1 LEGVLILHEVVHE
14 MRVKK
19 HEGIIIKLDF
29 EKAYDKLNWEFM
41 REFMRKKEFPEVW
54 IGWVMHAVEEGR

>member
-1 LEGVLILHEVVHE
+1 

-19 HEGIIIKLDF
+19 HEGIILKLDF

-41 REFMRKKEFPEVW
+41 REVMRKKEFPEVW